1 MGYINQPIATPTTRN
16 ARKAHRAYF
25 RRSPSVRL
33 VRQAKDSE
41 ITNANSSRAWKWFKF
56 TVPASR

>member
-1 MGYINQPIATPTTRN
+1 
-16 ARKAHRAYF
+16 
-25 RRSPSVRL
+25 VRL

-56 TVPASR
+56 MAPASR